1 MTVIKFLALVVVL
14 NIVRYVVAGP
24 LEAWLI
30 FGPLSGA
37 MEESA
42 AYFNTSFT
50 TFDWVTSFSYNFM
63 MWLSITWL
71 FFLAEPRLEGSYVVR
86 SLKLYGVAWL
96 FFASLSGV
104 YMNHYSHPKDFYFFN
119 VLDAAIVFPIVAVA
133 NGLLF
138 PRFRLGRSREGR

>member
-1 MTVIKFLALVVVL
+1 MTVIKFLTLVVVL
-14 NIVRYVVAGP
+14 NIIRYVAAGP

-30 FGPLSGA
+30 FEPLFGA
-37 MEESA
+37 MEVSA
-42 AYFNTSFT
+42 SYFNTNFT
-50 TFDWVTSFSYNFM
+50 TFDWVTSFFYNFM

-71 FFLAEPRLEGSYVVR
+71 FFLAEGTLKGSYVVR
-86 SLKLYGVAWL
+86 SLKLYGVAWI

-138 PRFRLGRSREGR
+138 PRFGLGRSRREK